1 MHESV
6 QLCLKPRGLRALKP
20 FPKQSFCLVP
30 MVISLHQISEKKP
43 SAPNALTV
51 ETTLQ
56 NSSGTIVLYIQ
67 PPTQP
72 REVSLGKW
80 TKSDVVNP
88 LFWVDQATN
97 KDNVNATMS
106 SNTFGEFK
114 IPFPN
119 QLEGLEGRGT

>member
-1 MHESV
+1 
-6 QLCLKPRGLRALKP
+6 
-20 FPKQSFCLVP
+20 

-67 PPTQP
+67 PSSQP

-88 LFWVDQATN
+88 LFWVDQATD

-106 SNTFGEFK
+106 SKTVSEFK
-114 IPFPN
+114 IPFLTN
-119 QLEGLEGRGT
+119 SKALKERGT